1 MVEMNRAFAWKPLV
15 SYQGL
20 HHFRVRSLKIL
31 FSIVSMEIG
40 EIDILRQIIITFVM
54 GILLVGAAVTG
65 TSFPVLMLMGSL
77 LLIALIET
85 SARRMW

>member
-1 MVEMNRAFAWKPLV
+1 
-15 SYQGL
+15 
-20 HHFRVRSLKIL
+20 L

>member
-1 MVEMNRAFAWKPLV
+1 
-15 SYQGL
+15 
-20 HHFRVRSLKIL
+20 
-31 FSIVSMEIG
+31 MEIG
-40 EIDILRQIIITFVM
+40 EIDMLRQIIITFVM

-85 SARRMW
+85 STRRMW